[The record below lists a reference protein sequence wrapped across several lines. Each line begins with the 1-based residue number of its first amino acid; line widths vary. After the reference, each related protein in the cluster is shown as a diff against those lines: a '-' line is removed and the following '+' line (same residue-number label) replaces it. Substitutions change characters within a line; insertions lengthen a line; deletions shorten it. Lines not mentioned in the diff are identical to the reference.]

1 MIFVGVLL
9 NTHLINEANGN
20 LRISLDVDG
29 VYLISSTVRF
39 SFMTR

>member
-20 LRISLDVDG
+20 LRVSLDG

>member
-9 NTHLINEANGN
+9 NTHLINEANGM
-20 LRISLDVDG
+20 RVSLDG
-29 VYLISSTVRF
+29 VYLISSTIRF